1 MRLDKTS
8 LDKKCHSTKCRLTE
22 KIFDK
27 KSSSHHNREKGD
39 ILTFNKNFYQNISDD
54 GSQDDG
60 RQEDEGDQRL
70 PLRHGQ
76 VGAEDRRVVKVRRD
90 GHLERHVVALVVTV
104 VHGACV
110 ENVEPENEAKVKSD
124 NLA

>member
-27 KSSSHHNREKGD
+27 KSSSPHNREKGD
-39 ILTFNKNFYQNISDD
+39 ILTFNKHFYQNISDD

-70 PLRHGQ
+70 PLRHG
-76 VGAEDRRVVKVRRD
+76 
-90 GHLERHVVALVVTV
+90 
-104 VHGACV
+104 
-110 ENVEPENEAKVKSD
+110 
-124 NLA
+124 